1 MAAEIRIGKCL
12 RLAFGFL
19 TVFPVG
25 KVEYQEG
32 DLAEVSFFF
41 PLVGLFLGIFQFFIW
56 WLILTAS
63 RSFVLAAL
71 FTLIFSAFLTRGL
84 HLDGV
89 ADVSDAWG
97 VEKERRREVLKD
109 SRIGTFGV
117 LGLVFVLAMKLV
129 LLAELRHP
137 SYLLWAP
144 LLGRV
149 GVLEVAAL
157 FPPLFEGEGLGK
169 ELLRKVPLAFFLF
182 WVAVVAFLMGW
193 QEGALHLLKIGI
205 HFGIIYTL
213 GKVFQQHFGGLNGD
227 MLGCI
232 IELGEIVVL
241 FWGRV

>member
-1 MAAEIRIGKCL
+1 M
-12 RLAFGFL
+12 AFGFL
-19 TVFPVG
+19 TVLPVG

-32 DLAEVSFFF
+32 DLAEASFFF
-41 PLVGLFLGIFQFFIW
+41 PLVGLFLGVFQFFVW
-56 WLILTAS
+56 WLILAVS
-63 RSFVLAAL
+63 RSFSLAA
-71 FTLIFSAFLTRGL
+71 IFALMCSVSLTRGL

-89 ADVSDAWG
+89 ADTCDAWG
-97 VEKERRREVLKD
+97 VEKERQKEVLKD

-117 LGLVFVLAMKLV
+117 LGVFFVLVLKLV

-169 ELLRKVPLAFFLF
+169 ELLRKVPIAFFLF
-182 WVAVVAFLMGW
+182 WVAAVALLMGW
-193 QEGALHLLKIGI
+193 QEGAVHLLKIGI
-205 HFGIIYTL
+205 YFGIIYTL

-227 MLGCI
+227 MLGYI
-232 IELGEIVVL
+232 VELGEIVVL